1 MDIQAYI
8 QTVLEED
15 YDNADDKQ
23 EWIDKMLESD
33 SILYD
38 HVKSI
43 LADSK
48 WYDLPEPLSDSIIY
62 TIDFPLLREDLQEY
76 CANNP

>member
-1 MDIQAYI
+1 MDIQSYI

-23 EWIDKMLESD
+23 EWIDKMLESV

-38 HVKSI
+38 HVESI
-43 LADSK
+43 LADL
-48 WYDLPEPLSDSIIY
+48 YDLPEPLSDAIIH
-62 TIDFPLLREDLQEY
+62 TIDFPLLISDLSEY
-76 CANNP
+76 CANN

>member
-1 MDIQAYI
+1 MDIQSFI
-8 QTVLEED
+8 QTILEED

-23 EWIDKMLESD
+23 EWIDKMLESV

-38 HVKSI
+38 HVESI
-43 LADSK
+43 LADS
-48 WYDLPEPLSDSIIY
+48 YDLPEPISDSIMN
-62 TIDFPLLREDLQEY
+62 TIDFPLLFSDLQEY

>member
-1 MDIQAYI
+1 MDIQAFI
-8 QTVLEED
+8 QTILEED

-33 SILYD
+33 DILYD

-43 LADSK
+43 FAD
-48 WYDLPEPLSDSIIY
+48 YNLPEPLSDAIIY
-62 TIDFPLLREDLQEY
+62 TIDVPLLREDLQEY